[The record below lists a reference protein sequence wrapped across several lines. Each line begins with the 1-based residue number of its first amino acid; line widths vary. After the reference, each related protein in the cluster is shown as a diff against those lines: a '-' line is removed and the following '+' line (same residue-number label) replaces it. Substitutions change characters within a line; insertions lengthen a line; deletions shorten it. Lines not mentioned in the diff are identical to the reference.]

1 MKQRLADFN
10 TRAAIIGVGI
20 VGTMGFFYACVIL
33 VTVPL
38 LLPSTMPVVQYI
50 SSGYLQLILLPL
62 LMVGAGILG
71 DRAQAAA
78 DKRHQ
83 EQEAANEARHQ
94 EQLDGQNRMIAH
106 LETLMARLCDKE
118 GVSTDDLPGEEKG
131 A

>member
-78 DKRHQ
+78 DKRHS

-106 LETLMARLCDKE
+106 LETLMEALCDKQ
-118 GVSTDDLPGEEKG
+118 GVCTDDAPGAEKRS
-131 A
+131 